1 MRIAVRIAYPVN
13 QTVPSTDYFVFVH
26 RVLFSLSS
34 PLLPSSFSSFSSFC
48 SERGGKVSRDWYFD
62 DNVSVPRKI
71 LPFSSVDIHSPRKK
85 LLLGI
90 FARLRDLF
98 KW

>member
-34 PLLPSSFSSFSSFC
+34 PLLPSSSSFSSLFG
-48 SERGGKVSRDWYFD
+48 EGREGFEGLV
-62 DNVSVPRKI
+62 
-71 LPFSSVDIHSPRKK
+71 
-85 LLLGI
+85 
-90 FARLRDLF
+90 LRR
-98 KW
+98 

>member
-34 PLLPSSFSSFSSFC
+34 PLLPSSSSSFSSLFR
-48 SERGGKVSRDWYFD
+48 EGREGFEGLV
-62 DNVSVPRKI
+62 
-71 LPFSSVDIHSPRKK
+71 
-85 LLLGI
+85 
-90 FARLRDLF
+90 LRR
-98 KW
+98 